1 MDRIFVDY
9 EIQSTSRDSLNET
22 FVVKGSPKNEKIVL
36 KIDLS
41 QMDPSMVNSNVSG
54 NLTIMNGAGE
64 DAQY

>member
-1 MDRIFVDY
+1 MDRVFVDY
-9 EIQSTSRDSLNET
+9 KIQSSSPDSLNET

>member
-9 EIQSTSRDSLNET
+9 DIQSTSQVSLNET
-22 FVVKGSPKNEKIVL
+22 FVVKDSTKNEKIVL

-41 QMDPSMVNSNVSG
+41 QMDPSMINSNVSG

-64 DAQY
+64 DV